1 MDEEE
6 FVEEATAAVEELA
19 QEMQAREAAV
29 LAQEMQA
36 REAAVFAPA
45 SCWEIN
51 KLAVIL
57 WAFLFLASPALSL
70 CHASSTLIV
79 FKTSIVGL

>member
-6 FVEEATAAVEELA
+6 FVEEATAAVEE
-19 QEMQAREAAV
+19 